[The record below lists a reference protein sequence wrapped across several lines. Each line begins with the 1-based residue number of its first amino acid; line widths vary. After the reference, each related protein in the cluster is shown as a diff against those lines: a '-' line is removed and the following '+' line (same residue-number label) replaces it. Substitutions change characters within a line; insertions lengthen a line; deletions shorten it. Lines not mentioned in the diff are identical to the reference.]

1 MINLNI
7 FVNISIKINQINII
21 VNSNNNPNPVFSKK
35 FDLDNLIKHNEF
47 ELVLKKIILE
57 IEKKLNTSVN
67 KLYLMIEDHQL
78 NSIDISINENFENNA
93 ITKTSIEYLLQDLR
107 QQIITNHADKRIV
120 HIIIKKCKLDNEEYN
135 NIPFGNKCRNFFL
148 EISFIYLKKN
158 FVSNFED
165 LLKQHQ
171 IEVSRII
178 CTNYAR
184 SLLDI
189 DFDDL
194 SKAGIAAIDNNNIN
208 EDNVFSKKIN
218 KLGFFEKLFQI
229 FS

>member
-1 MINLNI
+1 MNNLII
-7 FVNISIKINQINII
+7 FVNINIKLNQIDII
-21 VNSNNNPNPVFSKK
+21 VNANNNSNPVFSKK
-35 FDLDNLIKHNEF
+35 FDLDNLEKHNEF

-57 IEKKLNTSVN
+57 IEKKLNTSIN

-120 HIIIKKCKLDNEEYN
+120 HIIIKKCKLDDEEYN
-135 NIPFGNKCRNFFL
+135 YIPFGKKCRNFLL
-148 EISFIYLKKN
+148 EISFIYLKKI
-158 FVSNFED
+158 FVSNFEY
-165 LLKQHQ
+165 LLKKHQ

-189 DFDDL
+189 DFDDI
-194 SKAGIAAIDNNNIN
+194 SKAGIVAIENNNLN
-208 EDNVFSKKIN
+208 EVNVISKKIN
-218 KLGFFEKLFQI
+218 KFGFFEKLFHI

>member
-7 FVNISIKINQINII
+7 LLNISIKLMKVDII
-21 VNSNNNPNPVFSKK
+21 VNSNNNSNPVFSKR
-35 FDLDNLIKHNEF
+35 FDLDNLEKQNEF
-47 ELVLKKIILE
+47 EIVLKKTILE
-57 IEKKLNTSVN
+57 IEKKLNISVN
-67 KLYLMIEDHQL
+67 KIFLMIEDYQL

-120 HIIIKKCKLDNEEYN
+120 HIIIKKCKLDDEEYN
-135 NIPFGNKCRNFFL
+135 YIPFGKKCRNFLL
-148 EISFIYLKKN
+148 EISFIYLKKI
-158 FVSNFED
+158 FVSNFEY
-165 LLKQHQ
+165 LLKKHQ

-189 DFDDL
+189 DFDDI
-194 SKAGIAAIDNNNIN
+194 SKAGIVAIENNNLN
-208 EDNVFSKKIN
+208 EVNVISKKIN
-218 KLGFFEKLFQI
+218 KFGFFEKLFHI

>member
-7 FVNISIKINQINII
+7 FVNISIKLNKIDII
-21 VNSNNNPNPVFSKK
+21 VNSNNDSNPVFSKK
-35 FDLDNLIKHNEF
+35 FDLDNLPKHDEF
-47 ELVLKKIILE
+47 ELVIKKIILE
-57 IEKKLNTSVN
+57 IEKKLNTSVY

-120 HIIIKKCKLDNEEYN
+120 HIIIKKCKLDDEEYN
-135 NIPFGNKCRNFFL
+135 NIPFGSKCRNFFL

-165 LLKQHQ
+165 LLKKHQ

-184 SLLDI
+184 SLLHI

-194 SKAGIAAIDNNNIN
+194 SKAAIAAVDNNNLN
-208 EDNVFSKKIN
+208 EVNVSSKKN
-218 KLGFFEKLFQI
+218 Q
-229 FS
+229 

>member
-1 MINLNI
+1 
-7 FVNISIKINQINII
+7 
-21 VNSNNNPNPVFSKK
+21 
-35 FDLDNLIKHNEF
+35 
-47 ELVLKKIILE
+47 
-57 IEKKLNTSVN
+57 
-67 KLYLMIEDHQL
+67 MIEDHQL

-208 EDNVFSKKIN
+208 EVNVISKKIN

>member
-7 FVNISIKINQINII
+7 FVSISIKLSKVDIF
-21 VNSNNNPNPVFSKK
+21 VNSNNNSNPVFSKK
-35 FDLDNLIKHNEF
+35 FDLNNQIKHNDF

-57 IEKKLNTSVN
+57 IEKKLNISVN

-78 NSIDISINENFENNA
+78 NSIDVSINENFENNV

-107 QQIITNHADKRIV
+107 QQIITNHADKKIV

-135 NIPFGNKCRNFFL
+135 NIPFEKKCRNFIL
-148 EISFIYLKKN
+148 EISFIYLKKI
-158 FVSNFED
+158 FISNLED
-165 LLKQHQ
+165 LLKKHQ
-171 IEVSRII
+171 VEVIRII
-178 CTNYAR
+178 CTNYAK

-189 DFDDL
+189 DFDDI
-194 SKAGIAAIDNNNIN
+194 SKAGIAAIDNKNLNEVNII
-208 EDNVFSKKIN
+208 SKKIN
-218 KLGFFEKLFQI
+218 KSGFFEKLFHI

>member
-7 FVNISIKINQINII
+7 FVNINIKLNQIDII
-21 VNSNNNPNPVFSKK
+21 VNSNNNSNPVFSKK

-107 QQIITNHADKRIV
+107 QQIITNHSDKRIV
-120 HIIIKKCKLDNEEYN
+120 HIIIKKCKLDDEEYN
-135 NIPFGNKCRNFFL
+135 NIPFGKKCRNFF
-148 EISFIYLKKN
+148 
-158 FVSNFED
+158 
-165 LLKQHQ
+165 
-171 IEVSRII
+171 R
-178 CTNYAR
+178 
-184 SLLDI
+184 
-189 DFDDL
+189 
-194 SKAGIAAIDNNNIN
+194 
-208 EDNVFSKKIN
+208 N
-218 KLGFFEKLFQI
+218 KLYLFEKKFCIKL
-229 FS
+229 

>member
-7 FVNISIKINQINII
+7 FVNISVKINQINII
-21 VNSNNNPNPVFSKK
+21 VNSNNNPNPVFLKK
-35 FDLDNLIKHNEF
+35 FDLDNLIKHNQF

-78 NSIDISINENFENNA
+78 NSIDISISENFENNA
-93 ITKTSIEYLLQDLR
+93 INKISIEYLLQDLR
-107 QQIITNHADKRIV
+107 QQIITNHSDKRIV
-120 HIIIKKCKLDNEEYN
+120 HMIIKKCILDDEEYN
-135 NIPFGNKCRNFFL
+135 NIPFGKKCKNFFL
-148 EISFIYLKKN
+148 EVSFIYLRKN

-165 LLKQHQ
+165 LLKKHQ

-184 SLLDI
+184 SLLHI

-194 SKAGIAAIDNNNIN
+194 SKAGIAAVDNNNLN
-208 EDNVFSKKIN
+208 EVNVISKKIN
-218 KLGFFEKLFQI
+218 KSGFFEKLFHI